1 MIQHCYHLL
10 ENWKRT
16 PGIENTGKINKE
28 DLDNWVSVVKRLSI
42 QNGIEKQAMMYFG
55 KAAFYAPAD
64 EDGFFIDMEVAK
76 YMQDDKEGF
85 ILSGY
90 HSEAINSRGVY
101 TIDPTGEAEFK
112 IEEQYIAKARAADE
126 KGLFRFAG
134 TLRKIAESYHEEG
147 IRNRKMG

>member
-1 MIQHCYHLL
+1 
-10 ENWKRT
+10 
-16 PGIENTGKINKE
+16 
-28 DLDNWVSVVKRLSI
+28 
-42 QNGIEKQAMMYFG
+42 MYFG

-134 TLRKIAESYHEEG
+134 TLRKIAEFYHEEG
-147 IRNRKMG
+147 IRNREMG